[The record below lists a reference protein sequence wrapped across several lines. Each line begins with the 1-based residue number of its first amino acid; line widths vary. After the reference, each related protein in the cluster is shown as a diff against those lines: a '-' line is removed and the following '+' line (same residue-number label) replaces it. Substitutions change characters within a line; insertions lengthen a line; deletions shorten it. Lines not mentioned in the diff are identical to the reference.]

1 MKISIKK
8 LEEVT
13 GYKIRKNFVSIGFDT
28 ATRLGLAILT
38 TNSKYV
44 IIDTAFIEFE
54 KGKENSRQKY
64 KQMVEAFA
72 EIISEKTDINIIEDT
87 YLQFFGPAKFAQA
100 QVFKELTRYGG
111 FLISESIRK
120 KVPYEIIGASSAR
133 SKLKIKTTGY
143 GRGNSKLAVADWLKN
158 NLDIKL
164 DDNDISDA
172 IVLGILGLCIDMD
185 FKATTKK
192 KVRKK
197 RVTKSKKQTK

>member
-1 MKISIKK
+1 MKITIKK
-8 LEEVT
+8 LEKIT
-13 GYKIRKNFVSIGFDT
+13 GHKIRKNFVSIGFDT

-38 TNSKYV
+38 SDSKYV

-54 KGKENSRQKY
+54 KGKVNSRQKY

-72 EIISEKTDINIIEDT
+72 EIISEKTDMNVIEDT

-143 GRGNSKLAVADWLKN
+143 GRGNSKLAVADWLKK

-164 DDNDISDA
+164 DDHDISDA
-172 IVLGILGLCIDMD
+172 IVLAILGLCIDMD

-192 KVRKK
+192 VRKK
-197 RVTKSKKQTK
+197 RASSKKQKD

>member
-1 MKISIKK
+1 MKILINN
-8 LEEVT
+8 LEKIT
-13 GYKIRKNFVSIGFDT
+13 GYPIKRNFVSIGFDV

-38 TNSKYV
+38 SNSKYV

-64 KQMVEAFA
+64 KHMVESFNK
-72 EIISEKTDINIIEDT
+72 IITEKIDINVIEDT

-111 FLISESIRK
+111 FLISESIKK

-143 GRGNSKLAVADWLKN
+143 GRGNSKLAVADWLKK
-158 NLDIKL
+158 NLEIKL
-164 DDNDISDA
+164 DDHDISDA
-172 IVLGILGLCIDMD
+172 IVLGILGLCEGMD
-185 FKATTKK
+185 FTAKTKK
-192 KVRKK
+192 KKRTKK
-197 RVTKSKKQTK
+197 K